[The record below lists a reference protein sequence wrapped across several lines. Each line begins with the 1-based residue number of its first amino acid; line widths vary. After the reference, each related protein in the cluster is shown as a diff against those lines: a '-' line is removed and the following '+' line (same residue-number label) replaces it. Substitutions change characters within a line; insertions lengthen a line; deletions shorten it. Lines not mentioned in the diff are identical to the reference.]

1 MSVDDSSM
9 KTLTDNQEIIM
20 SVWMVIS
27 GLLSMFG
34 STTIV
39 YRVLKKDGK
48 SKPFDRLMLGLSVFD
63 VIASFSFVLTP
74 FMLPQETSVR
84 VWALGNRVS
93 CSLLGWLSQL
103 SVAAAWYSCLISFF
117 FLATLRLR
125 ISNDDFAVRFEPY
138 MHSLTIFYFLFS
150 ATFGVVFDIYGEND
164 L

>member
-1 MSVDDSSM
+1 MTEDDSSM
-9 KTLTDNQEIIM
+9 KTLTDSQEMIM
-20 SVWMVIS
+20 SVCMVIS

-39 YRVLKKDGK
+39 YRVLKREGD

-74 FMLPQETSVR
+74 FMLPRETSVR
-84 VWALGNRVS
+84 VWALGNHVS

-138 MHSLTIFYFLFS
+138 MHGLTVFYFLFS
-150 ATFGVVFDIYGEND
+150 ATFGVIFDIYGEND